1 MKTPAMNTPSW
12 AARLVA
18 ALFACLAMY
27 LAAFVTPQ
35 GDIPDESGH
44 YAYVV
49 DMTKG
54 RPLPLLGTAEIH
66 ANLWRDIEGVVASHR
81 KNYIVQ
87 HPPLY
92 YGVAAIPYAALK
104 RFTDDKR
111 LLPLAPR
118 LVSALSLGFLVL
130 TLFAVLREVG
140 VSEGGALAGA
150 SLIGFV
156 PTVTHLASG
165 ITNDI
170 FLALLCALATLYLVR
185 FLLHERLRDAYVCA
199 LWLTLAGATK
209 MTAWILIVAFVG
221 ILLYELRRP
230 WKQWLMHA
238 AGIGLLAMALPLWW
252 MRRNYYHFKDPFFV
266 YGSHFKPKLPDYSLL
281 DYLTQIPFVELM
293 MYHFYGFIGF
303 SGYCQ
308 TPTTLERVRTLCQ
321 GVRVMRVEGVSYQL
335 FAVAALVCA
344 LILVVALLTR
354 SFRQGG
360 VGDAEPSNPASI
372 QSTAAALLSRPA
384 IRVSLST
391 ALAVTGLVVSVYAMV
406 TTAKT
411 DWASTVVPLSAAF
424 LLVWAGVLGVVPSVW
439 GKNAADRILGY
450 GPLLLLLFMALLF
463 QKGQQSMVL
472 TGNAHG
478 IQGRYLLPFVPLLL
492 ASFAVATR
500 SWRYQAIFFWC
511 LCAGMAWAFLNAYA
525 NVIIPFFQTVRV

>member
-1 MKTPAMNTPSW
+1 MSHPSW
-12 AARLVA
+12 AARLTA

-27 LAAFVTPQ
+27 LAAFVTPP

-54 RPLPLLGTAEIH
+54 RPLPLLGKAEIH
-66 ANLWRDIEGVVASHR
+66 LNLWRDVEGVTGPAR

-92 YGVAAIPYAALK
+92 YGVAAIPYAIAD

-111 LLPLAPR
+111 LLPVAPR
-118 LVSALSLGFLVL
+118 LVSAVSLGLLVL
-130 TLFAVLREVG
+130 TLFAILREVG
-140 VSEGGALAGA
+140 VQEGGAIAAA
-150 SLIGFV
+150 SLVGFV
-156 PTVTHLASG
+156 PTVTHLSSG

-170 FLALLCALATLYLVR
+170 FLTLLCALATLYLVR
-185 FLLHERLRDAYVCA
+185 FLLHGRLRDAYLCA

-230 WKQWLMHA
+230 WKQWLLHA
-238 AGIGLLAMALPLWW
+238 AGIGLLAMAMPLWW

-266 YGSHFKPKLPDYSLL
+266 YGSHFKAKFPDYSLW
-281 DYLTQIPFVELM
+281 DYLTQVNFVELM

-308 TPTTLERVRTLCQ
+308 TPMTMERVKALCQ
-321 GVRVMRVEGVSYQL
+321 GVRVMRIEGVSYQL
-335 FAVAALVCA
+335 FATLALVCA
-344 LILVVALLTR
+344 LILVVALLMR
-354 SFRQGG
+354 AFRQTGEG
-360 VGDAEPSNPASI
+360 APPASGAASI
-372 QSTAAALLSRPA
+372 QSTVAGWLRPPGLRTALTALLSMG
-384 IRVSLST
+384 
-391 ALAVTGLVVSVYAMV
+391 GLVGCIAALVV
-406 TTAKT
+406 TAKT
-411 DWASTVVPLSAAF
+411 EWSSTLLPLSAAF
-424 LLVWAGVLGVVPSVW
+424 LVVWAGVIGVAPSVW
-439 GKNAADRILGY
+439 GRDAADRILGY
-450 GPLLLLLFMALLF
+450 GPLLLLLFTALLF

-472 TGNAHG
+472 TGMPHG

-492 ASFAVATR
+492 ASFAIATR
-500 SWRYQAIFFWC
+500 SWRHQSAFFWC
-511 LCAGMAWAFLNAYA
+511 LCAGMAWAFVNAYG
-525 NVIIPFFQTVRV
+525 NVIIPFFQTSRV

>member
-1 MKTPAMNTPSW
+1 MNTPSW
-12 AARLVA
+12 AARLTAV
-18 ALFACLAMY
+18 LFACLAMY
-27 LAAFVTPQ
+27 LAAFVTPY

-54 RPLPLLGTAEIH
+54 RPLPLLGKAEIH
-66 ANLWRDIEGVVASHR
+66 VNLWRDVDGAVDSHR

-92 YGVAAIPYAALK
+92 YGVAAIPYAVLK
-104 RFTDDKR
+104 KFTSDKR
-111 LLPLAPR
+111 WLPLGPR

-130 TLFAVLREVG
+130 TLFAILRELG
-140 VSEGGALAGA
+140 VQEGGAIAGA
-150 SLIGFV
+150 SLVGFV

-170 FLALLCALATLYLVR
+170 FLALISALATLYLVR
-185 FLLHERLRDAYVCA
+185 FLLHERLRDAYLCA

-221 ILLYELRRP
+221 ILLYEMRRP
-230 WKQWLMHA
+230 WKQWLLHA
-238 AGIGLLAMALPLWW
+238 AGIGLLAMAAPLWW

-266 YGSHFKPKLPDYSLL
+266 YGSHFSPKFPDYSLW
-281 DYLTQIPFVELM
+281 DYLTQINFTELM

-308 TPTTLERVRTLCQ
+308 TPATLERVKSLCQ
-321 GVRVMRVEGVSYQL
+321 GVRVMRVEGLSYQL
-335 FAVAALVCA
+335 FAALALTSA
-344 LILVVALLTR
+344 LILAVALLIR
-354 SFRQGG
+354 AVRQSAGSPAPVTG
-360 VGDAEPSNPASI
+360 PASI
-372 QSTAAALLSRPA
+372 QS
-384 IRVSLST
+384 
-391 ALAVTGLVVSVYAMV
+391 ALAARLGPPAVRTTFTVLLMVIGLAGGVYAMRLS
-406 TTAKT
+406 AKT
-411 DWASTVVPLSAAF
+411 EWSSTVLPLSAAF
-424 LLVWAGVLGVVPSVW
+424 TVMWAGVVGIAPSLW
-439 GKNAADRILGY
+439 GRDARDRILGY
-450 GPLLLLLFMALLF
+450 GPLLLLLFTALLF

-472 TGNAHG
+472 TGQPHG

-500 SWRYQAIFFWC
+500 SWRLQPALFWG
-511 LCAGMAWAFLNAYA
+511 LCVGMAWAFLNAYT

>member
-1 MKTPAMNTPSW
+1 MNNPSW

-66 ANLWRDIEGVVASHR
+66 ANLWRDIEGVVVSHR

-92 YGVAAIPYAALK
+92 YGVAAIPYAVLK
-104 RFTDDKR
+104 RFTDDKQ
-111 LLPLAPR
+111 LLPLGPR

-140 VSEGGALAGA
+140 VSEGGAIAGA

-230 WKQWLMHA
+230 WKQWLLHA

-281 DYLTQIPFVELM
+281 DYLTQVNFAELM
-293 MYHFYGFIGF
+293 MYHFYGFVGF

-308 TPTTLERVRTLCQ
+308 TPATLERVRSLCH
-321 GVRVMRVEGVSYQL
+321 GVRVMRVEGISYQF
-335 FAVAALVCA
+335 FAVAALVCT
-344 LILVVALLTR
+344 LILVAALLMW
-354 SFRQGG
+354 SFRPRRG
-360 VGDAEPSNPASI
+360 GDAAPPGPASI
-372 QSTAAALLSRPA
+372 RSAIAARLNQPTVRSALTMVMAAAGLL
-384 IRVSLST
+384 
-391 ALAVTGLVVSVYAMV
+391 GSVYAMGM
-406 TTAKT
+406 TAKT
-411 DWASTVVPLSAAF
+411 DWSSTWVPLSAAF
-424 LLVWAGVLGVVPSVW
+424 LLVWAGVLGVAPSLW
-439 GKNAADRILGY
+439 GKEASTRIMGY
-450 GPLLLLLFMALLF
+450 GPLLLLLFLALLF

-472 TGNAHG
+472 TGMPHG

-511 LCAGMAWAFLNAYA
+511 LCVGMAWAFVNAYA

>member
-1 MKTPAMNTPSW
+1 MSHPSW
-12 AARLVA
+12 AARLTA

-66 ANLWRDIEGVVASHR
+66 PNLWRDVEGVVSSNR

-92 YGVAAIPYAALK
+92 YGVAAIPYAVLD

-118 LVSALSLGFLVL
+118 LISALSLGLLVF
-130 TLFAVLREVG
+130 TLFAILREIG
-140 VSEGGALAGA
+140 VQEGGAIAGA
-150 SLIGFV
+150 SLVGFV
-156 PTVTHLASG
+156 PTVTHLSSG

-170 FLALLCALATLYLVR
+170 FLTLMCALATLYLVR

-221 ILLYELRRP
+221 ILIYELRRP
-230 WKQWLMHA
+230 WKLWLLHA
-238 AGIGLLAMALPLWW
+238 AGLGLLAMASPLWW

-266 YGSHFKPKLPDYSLL
+266 YGSHFKAKFPDYSLW
-281 DYLTQIPFVELM
+281 DYLTQVNFVELM

-308 TPTTLERVRTLCQ
+308 TPDTLERVRSLCQ
-321 GVRVMRVEGVSYQL
+321 GVRVMRIEGVSYQL
-335 FAVAALVCA
+335 FATLALVCA
-344 LILVVALLTR
+344 LILVVVLLIR
-354 SFRQGG
+354 AFRQTDPG
-360 VGDAEPSNPASI
+360 VVPSPGQASL
-372 QSTAAALLSRPA
+372 QSTVSDLLGYPALRT
-384 IRVSLST
+384 SLT
-391 ALAVTGLVVSVYAMV
+391 VLLAVLGLVGSVYAMRV
-406 TTAKT
+406 SAKT
-411 DWASTVVPLSAAF
+411 EWSSTLIPLCAAF
-424 LLVWAGVLGVVPSVW
+424 LVVWAGVIGVAPSLW
-439 GKNAADRILGY
+439 GRQAADRILGY
-450 GPLLLLLFMALLF
+450 GPLLLLLFTALLF

-472 TGNAHG
+472 TGMPHG

-500 SWRYQAIFFWC
+500 SWRHQSTLFWC
-511 LCAGMAWAFLNAYA
+511 LCVAMAWAFVNAYA
-525 NVIIPFFQTVRV
+525 NVIIPFFQTSRV

>member
-1 MKTPAMNTPSW
+1 MNTPSW

-92 YGVAAIPYAALK
+92 YGVAAIPYAVLK
-104 RFTDDKR
+104 RFTGDKR
-111 LLPLAPR
+111 LLPLGPR

-130 TLFAVLREVG
+130 TLFAILREVG

-185 FLLHERLRDAYVCA
+185 FLVHERLRDAYVCA

-230 WKQWLMHA
+230 WKQWLLHA

-281 DYLTQIPFVELM
+281 DYLTQVNFAELM

-308 TPTTLERVRTLCQ
+308 TPSTLERVRSLCQ
-321 GVRVMRVEGVSYQL
+321 GVRVMRIEGISYQL
-335 FAVAALVCA
+335 FAALALVCA
-344 LILVVALLTR
+344 LILVGALLIR
-354 SFRQGG
+354 SFRQ
-360 VGDAEPSNPASI
+360 AR
-372 QSTAAALLSRPA
+372 AAATIARSPSSLQSAVAAGLGRPA
-384 IRVSLST
+384 VRTTLTVL
-391 ALAVTGLVVSVYAMV
+391 LAVLGLVGSVYAMRAS
-406 TTAKT
+406 AKIE
-411 DWASTVVPLSAAF
+411 WSSALIPLSAAF
-424 LLVWAGVLGVVPSVW
+424 LLVWAGVLGVAPSLW
-439 GKNAADRILGY
+439 GKDASDRILGY
-450 GPLLLLLFMALLF
+450 GPLLLLLFTALLF

-472 TGNAHG
+472 TGMPHG

-492 ASFAVATR
+492 ASLAVATR
-500 SWRYQAIFFWC
+500 SWRHQSTLLWC
-511 LCAGMAWAFLNAYA
+511 LCVGMAWAFLNAYA
-525 NVIIPFFQTVRV
+525 NVIIPFFQTARV